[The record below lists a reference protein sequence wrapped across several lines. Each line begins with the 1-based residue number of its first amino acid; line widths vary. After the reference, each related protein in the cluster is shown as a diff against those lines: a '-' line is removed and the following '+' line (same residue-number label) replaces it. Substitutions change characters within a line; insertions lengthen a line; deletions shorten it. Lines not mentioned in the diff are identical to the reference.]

1 MHRLFKAVLLVMTFI
16 LLGVEAYSQPI
27 VQVSGR
33 LPQGNYRVFTRDTL
47 YRITGHYVIS
57 GTLLIEPG
65 TTVEFITNGRLI
77 DSVGGRIIADG
88 DIDAIW
94 NRNTSG
100 VSAFPNGYC
109 DVNYMRANVSTS
121 GKPEITISGPNHMDY
136 APLLLFY
143 HANARSR
150 CATDPNLRNTQYRRD
165 VLRAPITF
173 RGRPVNQFSPEWG
186 HIVILPGADTAFFRN
201 VNFVNFR
208 KDVRAVQNTQ
218 FYAPSTMT
226 GYNSPQITAGFNLNV
241 QMQNLTTGGGGAMTT
256 FSSKTWLL
264 DCRFDSNFARYHG
277 GAVQFLQAPFDPT
290 GQFYPQEPLAPSP
303 ANANY
308 YPTGNPE
315 SFDMYGGPGA
325 TDNIV
330 TPFGTIA
337 GMRVTSPSNPAGAQF
352 RQTYDDGRMAI
363 NQGRVRRVIF
373 RDNRVMVNDST
384 DDVSGYRD
392 NVSPEIIYN
401 VNNPLVSG
409 INTTSPANRVHTP
422 LRRNEAFGGAMFVSG
437 RRLITVF
444 LGRGSAL
451 RENGLLPNGDPTDTM
466 IFERNHAVNFQDTAT
481 LHILDNRTN
490 PPTVVARVRSEGA
503 RGGAIYVGNATS
515 LHFELSRFQGN
526 FTATPNV
533 AEENYLDRG
542 RMSQGGGVYMSA
554 TSPEFTALSN
564 VLFRNNKSGQG
575 GALYLQAR
583 PDPAMDSLLSPIIG
597 DSVWFIRN
605 IAEYDGGA
613 VYTQRNMRMQA
624 PFIFSTD
631 SSLPG
636 LPMIDRRILLDSN
649 SAGLAGGAV
658 VIDNRTSPSLSRAAI
673 ENVLISYNTAGD
685 TARVADTRLIK
696 IYDPVAAPMG
706 PGAEFGTATVRDDY
720 YMPAAIIPEVLGGGG
735 IYSLSGQ
742 TNFFRSVEF
751 LRNYTHYGNGGAI
764 SLVLPGQRDNRY
776 FLAAGDSAYDFV
788 NAAAVPF
795 EAGEMPYDMR
805 QMTRFLGNAAW
816 KDMDGLRTLNT
827 SPHGGT
833 LNDPLRNGTGL
844 GGAIYINDRQTGN
857 PNPGVAR
864 TDSVIL
870 HRVRVEKDTAWS
882 GSAVYSDNYDL
893 RVVFNKSLIANN
905 LAMSTEGANVDTI
918 QNYLLSPAA
927 SRTAGATFYGEIE
940 GPMPSTSYHTD
951 ANSIYDNRARFII
964 RLPDAPS
971 VPGGAGAGGVDTLRG
986 NFWGDVQAPVTT
998 VLPSGTLQNTFY
1010 IQGDSCTLPL
1020 RNPAIVNQQGP
1031 FESPTIY
1038 TYTPVPVGIIPDTL
1052 LMQGRVYDIFDKG
1065 RDIKAV
1071 DYSHPRMAPIEDFA
1085 VGIPPRLN
1093 RFGTGVYANQVV
1105 RRLTRD
1111 PFIADNDSIYR
1122 TLQREFVGGHPIG
1135 YPLFLDARA
1144 NYTGDRNRTNDDQWA
1159 LNYTVFFV
1167 INVETG
1173 ELIRSNLKQHIEGG
1187 NVFRARAEF
1196 VADSI
1201 NRDPVNRRSFE
1212 GRAAFS
1218 IGEIYRLSPRFYL
1231 DTPGE
1236 IPASITD
1243 PTDRLEYARMRAA
1256 EYEDSVALDGR
1267 RYGGRMS
1274 PLEVGGVG
1282 FRYINRV
1289 NPPSFADYYAG
1300 ERYRALPVLTGDR
1313 IWVVSRTALWDT
1325 AGTITSV
1332 TNNARFTGLE
1342 FEIADLNSV
1351 PAPIIYAQRDSLEN
1365 KNPVELR
1372 NSRFLVEDKVYRS
1385 DTTGR
1390 TLSEIFEV
1398 TATDVNG
1405 FFDPRSIMPGLTN
1418 QYTGLRFEYNFLEE
1432 FFNRTTVPSTDPSR
1446 VRLASW
1452 LKAETVY
1459 PANNRST
1466 RDSAHSR
1473 GFLRFF
1479 GTPHNPDVVPGGELL
1494 EIRVSNYPPGIQT
1507 IDSLRGLLPDTTVAK
1522 YIFLYP
1528 PYFNCQV
1535 YDARN
1540 ARYLQQ
1546 DTVDVGG
1553 ATTATY
1559 RMRIFVQDTPPV
1571 FLADSTPCATNRP
1584 GFAVANLTNK
1594 LRFDF
1599 DLNTDDEAEDNAAEA
1614 EGWAFPYG
1622 RTTYGF
1628 AFIARYPQ
1636 DSANNS
1642 TDDVREI
1649 RPVWM
1654 ADSFL
1659 HNTSRVTDRGAT
1671 FLQRGNIV
1679 IRIDSLTAI
1688 NMLAN
1693 PAQANSA
1700 YNLDSIFT
1708 VVVHDGHMGQNKRDM
1723 RVMVNVAP
1731 QLQPTNVAQPVVGRL
1746 PRAKEDFDYNP
1757 NLSDTTRRVQ
1767 ATDLNFN
1774 QRLRYELIYRN
1785 DALNPSRLQTGN
1797 SALDSNG
1804 TLVPQTDS
1812 IAWVRRDDC
1821 YPEAGLFRAP
1831 KTTPDWLKVNP
1842 ISGILYGTPGL
1853 NDAPR
1858 TTTLGNPDTV
1868 TVVVTDEN
1876 GLTDVRTYILDV
1888 DSTQHRPRLFGR
1900 PAIVCVDPSEAY
1912 EDSISVTDRDLE
1924 RLLFTERLTLE
1935 VLEPAGFTINPTTI
1949 NGGAGANDTV
1959 RNIRISAPA
1968 GTLSD
1973 TGKVRVV
1980 IKVTDIAGNVDSLVY
1995 QISVS
2000 EQTRWTVPVFVSNTI
2015 TETGR
2020 TNAIQ
2025 RLVFGM
2031 ARNATTG
2038 EESAALGNLDSNYC
2052 EYELPPQPPRDVF
2065 DTRWTIPTTN
2075 GILRNIFP
2083 ETPQAGQGIL
2093 AWKAVFQPGFLQGGS
2108 FNFPIRICWDTNDA
2122 QRAGGPIHIMDQVG
2136 GSVFRIDMMRPY
2148 GRGVRIA
2155 PGSGVTLTLRGDTA
2169 CVEIVQTAGIGG
2181 FVITYNQTNSVEM
2194 PTTGAASY
2202 MLLSNLPNPFSETT
2216 EIGFYAPKTG
2226 NVKLEIFDIQG
2237 NLVKTIINGAVDA
2250 GSHKAVWN
2258 GTDENGDDVSS
2269 GTYTYRL
2276 TAGTT
2281 VLTRTMVRV
2290 R

>member
-1 MHRLFKAVLLVMTFI
+1 MHRLLKAVLLVMTFV
-16 LLGVEAYSQPI
+16 LLGSDALAQTFPI

-33 LPQGNYRVFTRDTL
+33 LPQGNYRVFARDTL
-47 YRITGHYVIS
+47 YQVTGYYVIS

-65 TTVEFITNGRLI
+65 TTVEFLPNSRMI

-88 DIDAIW
+88 DVDAIW
-94 NRNTSG
+94 NNNTSG
-100 VSAFPNGYC
+100 VSAYPNGYC
-109 DVNYMRANVSTS
+109 DLNYMRANVITS
-121 GKPEITISGPNHMDY
+121 GKPEITAPAPNHIGY
-136 APLLLFY
+136 VPLLLFY
-143 HANARSR
+143 HANKRNL
-150 CATDPNLRNTQYRRD
+150 CATDPNLRNTQYRRN
-165 VLRAPITF
+165 VVRAPITF

-186 HIVILPGADTAFFRN
+186 HIVVLPGADTAFFRN
-201 VNFVNFR
+201 CNFVNFR
-208 KDVRAVQNTQ
+208 KDITVVQSTQ
-218 FYAPSTMT
+218 FYAPSTLT
-226 GYNSPQITAGFNLNV
+226 GYNSPQITAGFNLNT
-241 QMQNLTTGGGGAMTT
+241 QMQNLTTGGGGAMTV
-256 FSSKTWLL
+256 FSSKTWIL

-277 GAVQFLQAPFDPT
+277 GAVQFLQAPFDAS
-290 GQFYPQEPLAPSP
+290 GLFYVQHPSAPSP
-303 ANANY
+303 ANANF
-308 YPTGNPE
+308 YPAVNPE
-315 SFDMYGGPGA
+315 TYDLYGGA
-325 TDNIV
+325 IT
-330 TPFGTIA
+330 TPFGSINAFT
-337 GMRVTSPSNPAGAQF
+337 VTSPSAPAGSQF
-352 RQTYDDGRMAI
+352 RQAYDDGRMAI
-363 NQGRVRRVIF
+363 NRGRVRRVIF
-373 RDNRVMVNDST
+373 RDNRVMVSDTTN
-384 DDVSGYRD
+384 DVSGYRD

-401 VNNPLVSG
+401 TNNPLVSG
-409 INTTSPANRVHTP
+409 INVTSPAGRNYSP
-422 LRRNEAFGGAMFVSG
+422 LRKNEAYGGAMYVSG
-437 RRLITVF
+437 RRRITVF

-451 RENGLLPNGDPTDTM
+451 VNSGLLPNGDPTDTM

-481 LHILDNRTN
+481 LHILDTRTN
-490 PPTVVARVRSEGA
+490 PNTVVARVRSEGA
-503 RGGAIYVGNATS
+503 RGGAVYVGDSTS
-515 LHFELSRFQGN
+515 LHFELSRFQAN

-533 AEENYLDRG
+533 DEANYIDRG

-554 TSPEFTALSN
+554 ASPEFTALGN

-583 PDPAMDSLLSPIIG
+583 PDVSLDPLLSPIIG

-613 VYTQRNMRMQA
+613 VYTQRNIRMQA
-624 PFIFSTD
+624 PFLFSVDPTA
-631 SSLPG
+631 PG
-636 LPMIDRRILLDSN
+636 NPTIDRRILLDSN
-649 SAGLAGGAV
+649 SAGLAGGAI
-658 VIDNRTSPSLSRAAI
+658 VIDNRTNPSLSRAAV

-696 IYDPVAAPMG
+696 IYDPVAAPMAA
-706 PGAEFGTATVRDDY
+706 GAEFGTATVRDDY
-720 YMPAAIIPEVLGGGG
+720 YMPAAIIPEILGGGG
-735 IYSLSGQ
+735 VYSLSGQ
-742 TNFFRSVEF
+742 TNFYRSVEF
-751 LRNYTHYGNGGAI
+751 LRNYTIWGNGGAI
-764 SLVLPGQRDNRY
+764 ALILPGQRDNRY
-776 FLAAGDSAYDFV
+776 FLAAGDSAFDFV
-788 NAAAVPF
+788 NAVGVPF
-795 EAGEMPYDMR
+795 EEGPMPYDQR

-816 KDMDGLRTLNT
+816 QNGITTGTHNT
-827 SPHGGT
+827 APHGGT
-833 LNDPLRNGTGL
+833 LNDPLRNGVGL

-870 HRVRVEKDTAWS
+870 HRVRIEKDTAWS

-893 RVVFNKSLIANN
+893 RVVFNKSLVANN
-905 LAMSTEGANVDTI
+905 LAVSTEGAKVDTI

-940 GPMPSTSYHTD
+940 GPMPSTAYHTD
-951 ANSIYDNRARFII
+951 ANAIYDNRARFII

-971 VPGGAGAGGVDTLRG
+971 VPGGVGLSGIDSLRG

-998 VLPSGTLQNTFY
+998 ILPSGTLQNTFY

-1031 FESPTIY
+1031 FESPNLY
-1038 TYTPVPVGIIPDTL
+1038 SYTPVPVGLIPDTL

-1071 DYSHPRMAPIEDFA
+1071 DYSKPRMAPIEDFA

-1111 PFIADNDSIYR
+1111 PFIADVDSIYR

-1135 YPLFLDARA
+1135 YPLFLESRA
-1144 NYTGDRNRTNDDQWA
+1144 NYTGDINRNNDDRWA

-1173 ELIRSNLKQHIEGG
+1173 EMIRANLKQFQEGG
-1187 NVFRARAEF
+1187 NVFRGRTEF

-1201 NRDPVNRRSFE
+1201 NRDPVARRTFE

-1236 IPASITD
+1236 IPGSITD
-1243 PTDRLEYARMRAA
+1243 PEERIEYARMRAA
-1256 EYEDSVALDGR
+1256 EYEDSVALEGR

-1274 PLEVGGVG
+1274 PLEVGGAG

-1289 NPPSFADYYAG
+1289 NPVSFADYYAG

-1325 AGTITSV
+1325 VGTITSV
-1332 TNNARFTGLE
+1332 VDNARFTGLE
-1342 FEIADLNSV
+1342 FSIADLNSV
-1351 PAPIIYAQRDSLEN
+1351 PAPVVYGQRDSLEN

-1385 DTTGR
+1385 DTNGR
-1390 TLSEIFEV
+1390 TISEIFEV

-1405 FFDPRSIMPGLTN
+1405 FFDPRSLYFPYR
-1418 QYTGLRFEYNFLEE
+1418 YTGLRYEYNFLQE
-1432 FFNRTTVPSTDPSR
+1432 FFNGTTVPSNDPTQ

-1452 LKAETVY
+1452 LKSEIVY
-1459 PANNRST
+1459 PGSNRST

-1507 IDSLRGLLPDTTVAK
+1507 IDSLRGLLPDTIVSR

-1553 ATTATY
+1553 ATTTTY

-1571 FLADSTPCATNRP
+1571 FLADSTPCPTNRP
-1584 GFAVANLTNK
+1584 GFVVANLTNR
-1594 LRFDF
+1594 LRFNF
-1599 DLNTDDEAEDNAAEA
+1599 DLNTDDEQEDNNAQN
-1614 EGWAFPYG
+1614 EGWRFPYG

-1628 AFIARYPQ
+1628 QFIARYPETG
-1636 DSANNS
+1636 DTSS
-1642 TDDVREI
+1642 DDVREV
-1649 RPVWM
+1649 RPTWM
-1654 ADSFL
+1654 ADTYL
-1659 HNTSRVTDRGAT
+1659 HDATLVTDRGAT
-1671 FLQRGNIV
+1671 FLRQGNIV
-1679 IRIDSLTAI
+1679 IRIDSLEAI
-1688 NMLAN
+1688 NLLRN
-1693 PAQANSA
+1693 PTQQNNAF
-1700 YNLDSIFT
+1700 NLDSVFT

-1731 QLQPTNVAQPVVGRL
+1731 QLQPVAGPLVL
-1746 PRAKEDFDYNP
+1746 PTAKEDFDYNP

-1774 QRLRYELIYRN
+1774 QRLRYELIYRD
-1785 DALNPSRLQTGN
+1785 DALNAAKYQTGGTE
-1797 SALDSNG
+1797 LDSNG
-1804 TLVPQTDS
+1804 TPVSHTNT
-1812 IAWVRRDDC
+1812 IAYVRRDNC
-1821 YPEAGLFRAP
+1821 YFEAGLFEAP
-1831 KTTPDWLKVNP
+1831 KTTPSWLKVNP
-1842 ISGILYGTPGL
+1842 VSGMLYGTPGL

-1858 TTTLGNPDTV
+1858 TNATGGPETV

-1876 GLTDVRTYILDV
+1876 GLTDVRTYILEV

-1900 PAIVCVDPSEAY
+1900 PAIVCVDPTEAY
-1912 EDSISVTDRDLE
+1912 EDSICVTDRDLP
-1924 RLLFTERLTLE
+1924 RIRFTERLTLE
-1935 VLEPAGFTINPTTI
+1935 VISPAGFTIAPSTI
-1949 NGGAGANDTV
+1949 DGGAGQNDTMC
-1959 RNIRISAPA
+1959 NLRISAPA
-1968 GTLSD
+1968 NTIRD
-1973 TGKVRVV
+1973 TGKVRIV
-1980 IKVTDIAGNVDSLVY
+1980 IRVTDIAGNIDSLVY
-1995 QISVS
+1995 QIAVS
-2000 EQTRWTVPVFVSNTI
+2000 EPTDWTVPVFVSNTI
-2015 TETGR
+2015 IETNR
-2020 TNAIQ
+2020 QNATQ

-2038 EESAALGNLDSNYC
+2038 EESGARGNLDSNYC

-2065 DTRWTIPTTN
+2065 DARWTVPTTN

-2083 ETPQAGQGIL
+2083 QAPQAGQGPL

-2108 FNFPIRICWDTNDA
+2108 FNYPVFICWDINDA
-2122 QRAGGPIHIMDQVG
+2122 ATATSNIHIMDQVG
-2136 GSVFRIDMMRPY
+2136 GAVFRVDMKAPT
-2148 GRGVRIA
+2148 GRGVRIT
-2155 PGSGVTLTLRGDTA
+2155 PGSGVNLTVTGTIA
-2169 CVEIVQTAGIGG
+2169 CLEIIQTAGIQG
-2181 FVITYNQTNSVEM
+2181 FVITYGLPTGVEM

-2202 MLLSNLPNPFSETT
+2202 MLLSNLPNPFSENT
-2216 EIGFYAPKTG
+2216 EIGFIAPKAG
-2226 NVKLEIFDIQG
+2226 DVKLQIFNIQG
-2237 NLVKTIINGAVDA
+2237 DLVKTLIDGNVDA
-2250 GSHKAVWN
+2250 GTNKVLWN
-2258 GTDENGDDVSS
+2258 GTDEKGDVVAS